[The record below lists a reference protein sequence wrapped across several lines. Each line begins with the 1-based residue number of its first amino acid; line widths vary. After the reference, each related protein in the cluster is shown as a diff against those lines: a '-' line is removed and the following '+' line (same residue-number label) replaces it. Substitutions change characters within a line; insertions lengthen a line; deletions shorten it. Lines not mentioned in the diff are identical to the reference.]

1 MLACWVV
8 DEWKVVFPFLSPLFC
23 LICKSRNE
31 YGQNIA
37 VNERFRQLY
46 QNVKHVES
54 TVEFRCQLYQNQVQ
68 ANFRFVFGSDLD
80 LFLIFEESYE
90 ARGIVEQSLLDS
102 AANQIP
108 RLPFVVFIKVNVQQN
123 LFVEMQT
130 HCALLLKALQVI
142 GTAWWDDCQGDA
154 PN

>member
-1 MLACWVV
+1 
-8 DEWKVVFPFLSPLFC
+8 
-23 LICKSRNE
+23 
-31 YGQNIA
+31 
-37 VNERFRQLY
+37 
-46 QNVKHVES
+46 
-54 TVEFRCQLYQNQVQ
+54 VQ

-108 RLPFVVFIKVNVQQN
+108 RLPFVVFIKVNVQKN

-130 HCALLLKALQVI
+130 HCALLFKALQVI